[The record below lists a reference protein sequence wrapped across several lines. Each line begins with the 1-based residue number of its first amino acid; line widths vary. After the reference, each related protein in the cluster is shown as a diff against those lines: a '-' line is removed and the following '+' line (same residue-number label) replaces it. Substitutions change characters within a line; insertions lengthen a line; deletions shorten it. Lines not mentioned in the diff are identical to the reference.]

1 MTDQELFSVLIR
13 WNYWDKGEI
22 PDLIRRRE
30 VEFLHRYFSG
40 NLVQIIKGPRR
51 AGKSSILKVFYNDL
65 RGSRD
70 PLSFLFINLED
81 VSLAQEESS
90 PQLLERL
97 YRLYRQRVNPSG
109 KAIVFIDEAQR
120 ISGWERWVETYR
132 EIGEAKFFITGS
144 SSKLSSKEL
153 GTLLT
158 GRHID
163 LTLYP
168 FSFRDFVASRGFGF
182 DELSLYA
189 KKDQIKNL
197 LFSYFETGGF
207 PEVLL
212 NYGPDEGMEILE
224 TYFDDMIYR
233 DIVERWG
240 VRDVQLLKRIALYA
254 LKNSGNL
261 MTYRQLQR
269 LIEQV
274 SGKTSTNTIS
284 EHMSHLIE
292 AYIVFELTLYSNSI
306 KKSIQRPRKLYSV
319 DTGLRKAVVKPF
331 TDDFGRDAENV
342 VFIELLRRRYKV
354 NYWRNNE
361 TEVDFIALGRK
372 RNLAINVTMSNIE
385 RKDLRVRELK
395 GLVDFPGKEFE
406 RILITDDLE
415 DELKIEGK
423 KITLLPL
430 WKWLLL
436 EQ

>member
-182 DELSLYA
+182 DEL
-189 KKDQIKNL
+189 
-197 LFSYFETGGF
+197 
-207 PEVLL
+207 
-212 NYGPDEGMEILE
+212 
-224 TYFDDMIYR
+224 
-233 DIVERWG
+233 
-240 VRDVQLLKRIALYA
+240 
-254 LKNSGNL
+254 
-261 MTYRQLQR
+261 
-269 LIEQV
+269 
-274 SGKTSTNTIS
+274 
-284 EHMSHLIE
+284 
-292 AYIVFELTLYSNSI
+292 
-306 KKSIQRPRKLYSV
+306 
-319 DTGLRKAVVKPF
+319 
-331 TDDFGRDAENV
+331 
-342 VFIELLRRRYKV
+342 
-354 NYWRNNE
+354 
-361 TEVDFIALGRK
+361 
-372 RNLAINVTMSNIE
+372 
-385 RKDLRVRELK
+385 
-395 GLVDFPGKEFE
+395 
-406 RILITDDLE
+406 
-415 DELKIEGK
+415 
-423 KITLLPL
+423 
-430 WKWLLL
+430 
-436 EQ
+436 